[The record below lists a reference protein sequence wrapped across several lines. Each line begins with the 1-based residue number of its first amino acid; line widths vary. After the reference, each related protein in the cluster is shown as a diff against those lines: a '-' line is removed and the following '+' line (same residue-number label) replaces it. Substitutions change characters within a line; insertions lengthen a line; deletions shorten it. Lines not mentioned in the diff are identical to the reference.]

1 MIGSVR
7 RLVLAVAVCSAT
19 LLAWPAA
26 RGQDAPA
33 ENADAKEIRSVTEAL
48 GGDLADPFVPLH
60 PRTAQDR
67 EELELL
73 RAFVSARALEDQG
86 RRRDAI
92 AMLEDVLKKTPDS
105 VPVLRRLSRLSL
117 ALGRTQKGLEYAR
130 KVITLE
136 PGDTE
141 TLDRLMSFYERRDD
155 AVGAEALLRTVL
167 ENPKLDTQSAGYLL
181 VERDLGMLYADKLN
195 QPEKAADAFA
205 KVLAA
210 LDEKAANN
218 LSPADQKRILG
229 DEADTYIKFGEVFAQ
244 AHRYDLAVTAFRRGL
259 VYAPEDEQLPRAL
272 AQALLRGG
280 KAQQALNELEPF
292 LKTRPSGR
300 EPYEVLVEI
309 LKALGRTKEV
319 LPRLEA
325 AAKTDEKNV
334 SLLYFLADQY
344 RDAGQPENADA
355 LYKTILAAL
364 PDREGTGELAGT
376 LLKSKNYK
384 ELVNLL
390 GRAFARPE
398 SLESVKPLI
407 ESIINQPAEADAIL
421 DAGKALQEADP
432 PALSR
437 ESRLILKYIANKA
450 NKNDRF
456 VAIQRVALKQD
467 PSPQGYLELCD
478 DLMKLG
484 KHEEASTALE
494 EMIEKYPDQ
503 KIPIVYRALAQ
514 TRMLSGQ
521 FEAAREAADEALKL
535 DKNDLMTKL
544 LIGAIL
550 SRSGKNE
557 EAIDFYKGLLNEV
570 PPNNDEAIKRIR
582 AGLSIA
588 YVNLDRF
595 DAGEKELEIL
605 YARDPDD
612 PGVNN
617 DLGYLYAD
625 QGKKLE
631 QAEAMIRKAVSEE
644 PENTSYIDSLGWVL
658 FKRGKLEE
666 AAEELL
672 KAAKDPNADATIHDH
687 LGDVYFKLKDL
698 SKAKA
703 SWQAAEAAA
712 SKLSPPDK
720 RLAEIRKKLES
731 VEKLQPGQ
739 ALPDGVNP

>member
-7 RLVLAVAVCSAT
+7 MLVSAMAVGSSA
-19 LLAWPAA
+19 LLVSLSAS
-26 RGQDAPA
+26 GQEAPA
-33 ENADAKEIRSVTEAL
+33 PNPGPEVTRGATQAL
-48 GGDLADPFVPLH
+48 GEDIPEPFVPLH

-92 AMLEDVLKKTPDS
+92 EMLETVLKKSPDS

-130 KVITLE
+130 KVIELE

-155 AVGAEALLRTVL
+155 AAGAEALLRKVL
-167 ENPKLDTQSAGYLL
+167 ENPKLDKQSAGYLL
-181 VERDLGMLYADKLN
+181 IERDLGMLYAEKLN

-205 KVLAA
+205 NVLTG

-229 DEADTYIKFGEVFAQ
+229 EEADTYGKFGEVFAE
-244 AHRYDLAVTAFRRGL
+244 AHRYGLAVTAFRRGL
-259 VYAPEDEQLPRAL
+259 VYAPEDQQLPRVL
-272 AQALLRGG
+272 AQALLRDG
-280 KAQQALNELEPF
+280 KAQQALNELESF
-292 LKTRPSGR
+292 LRTQPSGR
-300 EPYEVLVEI
+300 EPYEVLVDI
-309 LKALGRTKEV
+309 LKALGKSKEV

-325 AAKTDEKNV
+325 AAKADEKNAA
-334 SLLYFLADQY
+334 LLYFLADQY
-344 RDAGQPENADA
+344 REAGQPEKAGA
-355 LYKTILAAL
+355 LYKTILAAQ
-364 PDREGTGELAGT
+364 PDHEGMGELAST
-376 LLKSKNYK
+376 LLKSKDYQ

-390 GRAFARPE
+390 GRAFAKPE
-398 SLESVKPLI
+398 SLESVKPMI
-407 ESIINQPAEADAIL
+407 ESIVNQPDEADALL

-450 NKNDRF
+450 EKNDRF
-456 VAIQRVALKQD
+456 VAIQRVALEQN

-484 KHEEASTALE
+484 KHAEASAALE
-494 EMIEKYPDQ
+494 EMIDKYPEQ
-503 KIPIVYRALAQ
+503 KIPLVYRALAQ

-521 FEAAREAADEALKL
+521 FDTAREAADEALKL
-535 DKNDLMTKL
+535 DKTDLLTKL
-544 LIGAIL
+544 MIGAIL

-557 EAIDFYKGLLNEV
+557 EAIEYYKALLNEA

-595 DAGEKELEIL
+595 DEGEKELEIL
-605 YARDPDD
+605 YSRDPDD

-631 QAEAMIRKAVSEE
+631 QAEAMIRKAISEE

-698 SKAKA
+698 PKAKA

-712 SKLSPPDK
+712 AKINPPDK

-731 VEKLQPGQ
+731 VDKLEASQPLSGG
-739 ALPDGVNP
+739 ANP